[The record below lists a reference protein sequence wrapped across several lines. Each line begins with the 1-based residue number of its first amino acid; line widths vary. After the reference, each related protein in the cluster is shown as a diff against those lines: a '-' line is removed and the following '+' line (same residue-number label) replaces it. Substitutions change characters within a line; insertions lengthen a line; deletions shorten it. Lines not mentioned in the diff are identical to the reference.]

1 MSDRQQ
7 LESWLQA
14 AAKGDQRAFKQLYD
28 ATAARLYALLM
39 CLLKN
44 PDAAQDALQET
55 YIKVWQKARVY
66 SPERGAPLTW
76 MLAIARYRALDA
88 LRRRPHTATSVSASL
103 LTEQLAD
110 IDAPGPL
117 NESEALQ
124 MWGIMQGCL
133 TALQSSQRK
142 SVLLAYYEG
151 LTHQEL
157 AERMQAPLGTVKSW
171 VRRGL
176 SSLRDCLSR
185 EGS

>member
-1 MSDRQQ
+1 M
-7 LESWLQA
+7 ESWLQA
-14 AAKGDQRAFKQLYD
+14 AANGDQRAFKQLYD

-39 CLLKN
+39 RLLRN

-55 YIKVWQKARVY
+55 YIKVWQKASLY

-88 LRRRPHTATSVSASL
+88 LRRSPHAASVSPSL

-110 IDAPGPL
+110 IDAAGPL
-117 NESEALQ
+117 KESEALQ

-133 TALQSSQRK
+133 TALQASQRK

-176 SSLRDCLSR
+176 SSLRDCLSKER
-185 EGS
+185 S